1 MRKAD
6 KPPPTTTLTATLP
19 CLERLLCSHN
29 ALGGTIDCEL
39 LRWKLEGRL
48 ELQLSANNP
57 GFYLPPD
64 IGDLK
69 SSRLVE
75 VDLSDCSLRAGPS
88 WKGWASWGPRWRSSC
103 STTTPSR
110 ARWTRTSSPSSQSL
124 HTLSVANN
132 RLSGPLPAGLVLLWQ
147 CLHVLRLED
156 NQLEGPIPAEWAN
169 LGNLE
174 ELSFGGAAVWTSSAT
189 IGSPAGSR
197 TASSPF
203 KLD

>member
-1 MRKAD
+1 MAV
-6 KPPPTTTLTATLP
+6 P

-75 VDLSDCSLRAGPS
+75 VDLSDCSLRGPIVE
-88 WKGWASWGPRWRSSC
+88 GLGELGP
-103 STTTPSR
+103 TVAKLVLDDNALEGPLDADVFTKLTG
-110 ARWTRTSSPSSQSL
+110 L

-132 RLSGPLPAGLVLLWQ
+132 RLSGPLPAGLVLLWR

-174 ELSFGGAAVWTSSAT
+174 ELSFGGNRGMDELRDDW
-189 IGSPAGSR
+189 IAGR
-197 TASSPF
+197 LPHCLVTF
-203 KLD
+203 